1 MSRVTSILDKA
12 RLILGDKA
20 KTRWTDQD
28 LLVLLNEGLLNFI
41 TQTETLKLR
50 SFVTIENYIS
60 LYDMS
65 PYAISINRV
74 DYLNSVLTTKS
85 YEQMDKLDRT
95 WIDTT
100 GSIPKYVIFNK
111 LKANQFK
118 IYPKIASGM
127 ADIVTANSVYGALID
142 ISVDEGL
149 FTSPV
154 LTVTEDDI
162 PLYLMVYYIGKP
174 RVVTISSLDSEVD
187 IDSMYDIAMSAYIAG
202 QALSFDQDSL
212 SRELSAFQLSIY
224 NGYAAKAFTKEAEN
238 NNNFESYITEYRRF

>member
-1 MSRVTSILDKA
+1 MSRVTNILNKA
-12 RLILGDKA
+12 RLILGDTA
-20 KTRWTDQD
+20 ATRWSNAD
-28 LLVLLNEGLLNFI
+28 LLILLNEGLLNFI

-74 DYLNSVLTTKS
+74 DYLNSALATKS

-100 GSIPKYVIFNK
+100 GTIPKYVVFNK

-127 ADIVTANSVYGALID
+127 ADIVTANSLYGGLID
-142 ISVDEGL
+142 ITVDEVL

-154 LTVTEDDI
+154 LNVAEADI
-162 PLYLMVYYIGKP
+162 PLYLLVYYIGKP
-174 RVVTISSLDSEVD
+174 RVVTIDTIDNEVD
-187 IDSMYDIAMSAYIAG
+187 IDDMYDIAMSAYIAG
-202 QALSFDQDSL
+202 QALSFDQDTL
-212 SRELSAFQLSIY
+212 SRELSTTQLNIY